1 MPSRVCVCAQSLS
14 YVDSFATPW
23 TVACEAPLSTGFSR
37 QEHWS
42 GWHAVL
48 QGIFPAQGWNLY
60 LWRLLH
66 WQAGS
71 LPLVSPG
78 KPAFSYFCIIMIIGV
93 GTGRVP
99 DNWGS
104 LSLCL
109 VSFLVNLPLS
119 YCSMTLI
126 ELWFVK
132 FSQSGRVVRRVCAQY
147 RFIELKNKILL
158 SPKFGSVFQN
168 FIRQLNVVSS
178 FFPGC
183 FVDTFNMALWTVSSS
198 SVFLFLV
205 DQGPY
210 STPVN
215 P

>member
-1 MPSRVCVCAQSLS
+1 M
-14 YVDSFATPW
+14 
-23 TVACEAPLSTGFSR
+23 
-37 QEHWS
+37 
-42 GWHAVL
+42 
-48 QGIFPAQGWNLY
+48 GI
-60 LWRLLH
+60 
-66 WQAGS
+66 
-71 LPLVSPG
+71 
-78 KPAFSYFCIIMIIGV
+78 
-93 GTGRVP
+93 GRVP

-104 LSLCL
+104 LSLHL

-126 ELWFVK
+126 ELLFVK
-132 FSQSGRVVRRVCAQY
+132 FSQSGRVMRRVCAQY

-168 FIRQLNVVSS
+168 FIRQLNVISS

-198 SVFLFLV
+198 SVLLFLV

-210 STPVN
+210 STPETAWITCDSHSQSSWFSWAGWGWGIYIFDKFLGDAGGQFLYRN
-215 P
+215 YTPFTLSTFWAHTRCLNIY